1 MSQKRGKE
9 QDGSSPEEKRQRVPA
24 LRRVILEAVKMDT
37 IQKICSTLEPVL
49 RRIVSEEVELALAKH
64 SSGQLREQQ
73 IYPSLSRSLQLQFTK
88 KLFLPIF
95 TGTKIEGE
103 DSCPIA
109 IELVDSLTGQVVT
122 TGPESSV
129 KAEIVVLEGDFEGD
143 EELEWT
149 FEEFKNNVVR
159 ERDGKR
165 PLLMGDLFLNLDRGT
180 RVVGELTFTDNSSWT
195 RSRKFRL
202 GATVAHGYL
211 DGERV
216 KEAVTESF
224 MVKDHR
230 GELYKKHHPPSLG
243 DEVWRL
249 EKIGKDGAFH
259 KRLNSER
266 IFTVKDFLRLLVMD
280 SQRLR
285 NILGTGMSARMW
297 EVTVDHAKTCP
308 RDTQVY
314 VYYPDAQPRTGV
326 IFSVIGEV
334 LGLLSETQ
342 YVTMDKLSDSD
353 KTLVCNLAKAAYENW
368 NQVVPYDSL
377 AMLDCSSSLYSLE
390 SQALDIP
397 HENCNKFGGM
407 GFTNQNNISFPDR
420 ISSVLT
426 FDAQRSLDD
435 FSVGAGLLNDINV
448 HGSSNCAEPER
459 RLSSRSYGDPGE
471 LCRITDP
478 KRFEKKCED
487 QASCADDDHLL
498 YFDSNIEAL
507 HSESLEMVES
517 GADLEC
523 AVSDYLAMSARS
535 RSEAHSHLGR
545 QWTILIAVL
554 RWGFSIKRI
563 IASKKKEGLGSSW
576 NPVGGAKER
585 ERRKKQ

>member
-49 RRIVSEEVELALAKH
+49 RRIVTSHDTFANKIPH
-64 SSGQLREQQ
+64 RFCSEQQ

-230 GELYKKHHPPSLG
+230 GEC
-243 DEVWRL
+243 EFFF
-249 EKIGKDGAFH
+249 GAF
-259 KRLNSER
+259 
-266 IFTVKDFLRLLVMD
+266 
-280 SQRLR
+280 
-285 NILGTGMSARMW
+285 ILGTGMSARMW